1 MAVSTF
7 NPGTGEGRA
16 PNDGTGSDSFATIRG
31 AASCSTATDDV
42 LVILTSTSGSTF
54 RIHRV
59 FLPFDTSALPDN
71 ATVSAVTLQ
80 VYRSDAVATFANND
94 TTAIHVVT
102 QTQASDTSLVQD
114 DYDQVSFTSKGSKNF
129 ADTANDAYQE
139 ITIADTTVVSL
150 TGFTKLALLTGRDQ
164 GNSQPTSTNV
174 MGFQARGAAN
184 PPILTVTFSA
194 PGFEETT
201 YSFFL

>member
-7 NPGTGEGRA
+7 NPGTGEGRT
-16 PNDGTGSDSFATIRG
+16 PNDGAGSDSFATVRG
-31 AASCSTATDDV
+31 AASASTAVDDV
-42 LVILTSTSGSTF
+42 LVALTSVNGSTF

-71 ATVSAVTLQ
+71 ATVSAANLQ
-80 VYRSDAVATFANND
+80 VYRSDAVATFANAD
-94 TTAIHVVT
+94 TTTLHVVT

-114 DYDQVSFTSKGSKNF
+114 DFDQVSFTSKGSINF
-129 ADTANDAYQE
+129 ADTSDGAYSV
-139 ITIADTTVVSL
+139 ITITDMAIISL

-164 GNSQPTSTNV
+164 GNSQPTGSNV
-174 MGFQARGAAN
+174 LGMQSRGDAN
-184 PPILTVTFSA
+184 PPVLTVTFSA
-194 PGFEETT
+194 PGFEETS